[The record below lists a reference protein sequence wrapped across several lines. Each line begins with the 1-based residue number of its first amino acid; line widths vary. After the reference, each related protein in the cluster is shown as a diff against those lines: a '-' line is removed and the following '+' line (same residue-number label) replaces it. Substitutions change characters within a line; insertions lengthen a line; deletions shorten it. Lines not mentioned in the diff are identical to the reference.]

1 MARGPQGQYRPADP
15 IATAVTVARIAT
27 GETTEQEVV
36 ARAAADR
43 RSRTAKK
50 HSKSLEDKSR

>member
-15 IATAVTVARIAT
+15 IANAITVAQLAT

-36 ARAAADR
+36 ARAVAER
-43 RSRTAKK
+43 RSRTRAKR
-50 HSKSLEDKSR
+50 SRSLEDK